1 MAKDEQDQ
9 DRITPDDKQERG
21 GQTVTIEDIGPAR
34 KCLVIEVPGDRIAEQ
49 IESGYTQLKKDADV
63 PGFRRG
69 RVPQRLLERRFGAA
83 IRDDVKGQLLSESY
97 SQAIEDEKL
106 NVIGEPDIKDLP
118 DIVLPDSGPLTF
130 KVEVEV
136 TPDVKL
142 PSLEDIAIEKTA
154 VIEVTDADVDA
165 EIEQYRERFGS
176 MIAVDSAKVKKN
188 DCLQADIRILD
199 GEDTSDEAEEIS
211 VLEGSNVV
219 IPGDSREDKGYVAG
233 IVVDDLGTKLK
244 GKQVGDVVSIFMT
257 GPSGHEDEKI
267 RNQPITIQIGITSIQ
282 RLEPASSDTVV
293 AKAGFESMDGLK
305 SQLREMLESRQTREQ
320 KNDLHEQIAQHLV
333 DQVELE
339 LPEAMTS
346 RQAQR
351 LLQRKAMELAYVGAS
366 EQHID
371 QQMAEM
377 RATSEVDARSQLK
390 KFFILAKA
398 AEHLGVE
405 VAEAEVNG
413 RIAML
418 AMQQGRR
425 PEKLRQQMQRN
436 NEIEYLYI
444 QMREQKTLDQI
455 LDKAKIKDVKPIKA
469 IESKVAKP
477 STTQKKKTTKKTK
490 KKTSSKSTAAKKK
503 VDK

>member
-9 DRITPDDKQERG
+9 GRTTPDDKQKRG
-21 GQTVTIEDIGPAR
+21 GQTVTVEDIGPAR
-34 KCLVIEVPGDRIAEQ
+34 KRLVIEVSVDRIAEQ
-49 IESGYTQLKKDADV
+49 IASGYTQMKKDADV

-69 RVPQRLLERRFGAA
+69 RAPQRLLERRFGEA

-106 NVIGEPDIKDLP
+106 NVIGEPDIKDLS
-118 DIVLPDSGPLTF
+118 DIVLPDSEPLTF

-136 TPDVKL
+136 TPDVTL
-142 PSLEDIAIEKTA
+142 PSLEEIAIEQTA
-154 VIEVTDADVDA
+154 EIEVTDADVDA
-165 EIEQYRERFGS
+165 EIERYRERFGS
-176 MIAVDSAKVKKN
+176 MIAVDGAKVGEN
-188 DCLQADIRILD
+188 DFLQADIRILA
-199 GEDTSDEAEEIS
+199 GEDTSNEAEEIS
-211 VLEGSNVV
+211 VLKGSNVV
-219 IPGDSREDKGYVAG
+219 VPGNLRGDKGYVAG
-233 IVVDDLGTKLK
+233 IVVDDLGKKLK
-244 GKQVGDVVSIFMT
+244 DKQAGDVVSIFMT
-257 GPSGHEDEKI
+257 GPSGHEEEKI
-267 RNQPITIQIGITSIQ
+267 RNQPITIQISITSVQ
-282 RLEPASSDTVV
+282 RLELASIDTVL

-305 SQLREMLESRQTREQ
+305 SKLRDMLESRQKREQ
-320 KNDLHEQIAQHLV
+320 KIDLHDQIARHLI

-339 LPEAMTS
+339 LPEAMTT

-351 LLQRKAMELAYVGAS
+351 LLQRKAMELAYVGSS

-377 RATSEVDARSQLK
+377 RTASEEDARSQLK

-398 AEHLGVE
+398 AEDLGVE

-436 NEIEYLYI
+436 GEIEYLYI

-455 LDKAKIKDVKPIKA
+455 LDKAKIKDVKPTKTT
-469 IESKVAKP
+469 ESKVAKP
-477 STTQKKKTTKKTK
+477 GTAQKKKTK
-490 KKTSSKSTAAKKK
+490 KKTKKETSSKSTAARK